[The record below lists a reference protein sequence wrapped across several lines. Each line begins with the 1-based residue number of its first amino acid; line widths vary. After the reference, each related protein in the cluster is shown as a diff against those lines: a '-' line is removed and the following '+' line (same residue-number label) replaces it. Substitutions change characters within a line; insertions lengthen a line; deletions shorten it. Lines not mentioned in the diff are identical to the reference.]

1 MEILISLV
9 FWVLVLVYLL
19 FIHVM
24 ILGIGSM
31 LVSIPFHL
39 LGLKDKAA
47 VIVATNMGVA
57 IGLYGFLYNELWL
70 LKFNEPAPIV
80 FYILS
85 LVASWMGSGTDDVE
99 ANIGNKFM
107 TSGEVTGILIC
118 IAIAFFDGASFF

>member
-31 LVSIPFHL
+31 LVSIPFNL
-39 LGLKDKAA
+39 LGIGDKFSG
-47 VIVATNMGVA
+47 IIATNMGVA

-80 FYILS
+80 FYILG
-85 LVASWMGSGTDDVE
+85 LVASWMGSGSDDVE

>member
-31 LVSIPFHL
+31 LVSIPFNL
-39 LGLKDKAA
+39 LGIGDKSSG
-47 VIVATNMGVA
+47 IIATNMGVA

-80 FYILS
+80 FYILG
-85 LVASWMGSGTDDVE
+85 LVASWMGSGSDDVE
-99 ANIGNKFM
+99 ANLGNKLM

-118 IAIAFFDGASFF
+118 IAIAFFRDASFF